1 MDGLSVFAKPIFL
14 PTREMMGFARKRA
27 LNPSYLVAFSRNLT
41 SAARS
46 SAEPIVCSGILVPG
60 V

>member
-1 MDGLSVFAKPIFL
+1 VPTARETRGHGAFRAFAH
-14 PTREMMGFARKRA
+14 PTT
-27 LNPSYLVAFSRNLT
+27 LNPSYDVRYFVAFSRNFT
-41 SAARS
+41 SADLS